1 MNGCFLLDD
10 TTLLI
15 FSARFG
21 MPLDHV
27 TGFHSGP
34 VFTGKDFR
42 DFSGKALVIA
52 RDDHD
57 RIVFS

>member
-1 MNGCFLLDD
+1 
-10 TTLLI
+10 
-15 FSARFG
+15 